1 LQTERPKK
9 FVPIKTSS
17 NVTWEKEARKLLLE
31 VSNLTVCFDKAMIIN
46 DLSMHVNDGELV
58 SLVGPNGAGKSTL
71 LRAITGLVIWEKG
84 IHRGTR
90 EGDIT
95 LEGNVV
101 FEGEHL
107 ERMPA
112 HKIVKSG
119 LIHCPERRRPFR
131 EMSVIDNIYAGAYMV
146 KDKQQIKQSLDNVYQ
161 LFPRLKERSN
171 QISGTLSGGEQQ
183 MLALGRALMSNPKLL
198 CIDEPSTGLA
208 PIIKEEVF
216 NKINEIR
223 QMGITLLLVEQEV
236 SVVFA
241 MADRNYVLSSGKII
255 AEGTGDQLMQDE
267 VLSKTYLGL

>member
-1 LQTERPKK
+1 
-9 FVPIKTSS
+9 
-17 NVTWEKEARKLLLE
+17 LLLE